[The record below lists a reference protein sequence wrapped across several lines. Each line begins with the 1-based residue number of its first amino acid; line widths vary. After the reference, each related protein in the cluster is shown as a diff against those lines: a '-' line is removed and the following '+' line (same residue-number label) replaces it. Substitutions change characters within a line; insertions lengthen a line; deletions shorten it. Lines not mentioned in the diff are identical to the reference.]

1 MHAIAL
7 HQVPDIEHVDLPIDR
22 LIRIARHDFHSQH
35 SLATTITADTSCP
48 PFVQVRI
55 VQSIATCGQPCIE
68 SHKRT
73 IWGCPATSF
82 EPMNTFLTVEKGG

>member
-7 HQVPDIEHVDLPIDR
+7 HQVPDVEHVDLPIDR

-48 PFVQVRI
+48 PFVQVTHCPINRYL
-55 VQSIATCGQPCIE
+55 
-68 SHKRT
+68 RT
-73 IWGCPATSF
+73 TLYRVTQTHYLGMPSNLF
-82 EPMNTFLTVEKGG
+82 